1 MNDVRTDSVN
11 NDPVP
16 FAPASPGTSAAGVV
30 VRPARSD
37 DAARVARL
45 LAQRGVC
52 VEEALEQAPRMID
65 ALPVLL
71 LALLPAAVSGAA
83 ASGAAV
89 PGDDDLGSSTAVP
102 RATDRAGSGDALLA
116 PAALSGAFP
125 LPEDMRTW
133 LPERSLTAPA
143 SAARRTWMVSGLVV
157 DPDARRRGVGRALLT
172 AIDDA
177 VRVFEPD
184 VELYSIVSTADHA
197 CVGLHLA
204 VGFEKVARVKSFGA
218 VTFEEQGVVL
228 RRGG

>member
-1 MNDVRTDSVN
+1 MNDVRTDSVS

-71 LALLPAAVSGAA
+71 LALLPAAVSGAS

-89 PGDDDLGSSTAVP
+89 PGDDDLGSSAAVP

-133 LPERSLTAPA
+133 LPGRSLTAPA
-143 SAARRTWMVSGLVV
+143 SAAQRTWMVSGLVV

-197 CVGLHLA
+197 CVGRAPYQYGDRYDPLTHDA
-204 VGFEKVARVKSFGA
+204 
-218 VTFEEQGVVL
+218 
-228 RRGG
+228 

>member
-157 DPDARRRGVGRALLT
+157 DPDARRRGV
-172 AIDDA
+172 DDA

>member
-83 ASGAAV
+83 V
-89 PGDDDLGSSTAVP
+89 PGDDDLGSSAAVP

-125 LPEDMRTW
+125 LPGDMRTW

-143 SAARRTWMVSGLVV
+143 SAAQRTWMVSGLVV

-197 CVGLHLA
+197 CVGLHLT

>member
-1 MNDVRTDSVN
+1 MNDVRTDSVS

-71 LALLPAAVSGAA
+71 LALLPAAVSGAS

-89 PGDDDLGSSTAVP
+89 PGDDDLGSSAAVP

-125 LPEDMRTW
+125 LP
-133 LPERSLTAPA
+133 
-143 SAARRTWMVSGLVV
+143 
-157 DPDARRRGVGRALLT
+157 
-172 AIDDA
+172 
-177 VRVFEPD
+177 
-184 VELYSIVSTADHA
+184 
-197 CVGLHLA
+197 
-204 VGFEKVARVKSFGA
+204 
-218 VTFEEQGVVL
+218 
-228 RRGG
+228 

>member
-83 ASGAAV
+83 V
-89 PGDDDLGSSTAVP
+89 PGDDDLGSSAAVP

-133 LPERSLTAPA
+133 LPGRSLTAPA
-143 SAARRTWMVSGLVV
+143 SAAQRTWMVSGLVV